1 MTRFFFSFFGAIF
14 TMITLGL
21 VMAALTA
28 GAIFYVYGKDLPD
41 VAPLANYQ
49 PPTLTRIYSPEGRI
63 IDEYAEQRRIYI
75 PFDEIPDMVK
85 NAFISAEDKNFYEHA
100 GFDLRGIAAALYEA
114 LESRGESVRGAS
126 TIPQQVAKIIYFGG
140 ERAIERKIKEVIQAN
155 RMVNTIGR
163 EKILEIYLNEIF
175 LGQNA
180 YGVAAAA
187 QTYFNKNLSELNPQE
202 AAYLAALPK
211 APSTYH
217 PVREE
222 ERAVDP
228 AQLRAARDVAE
239 RLPRR
244 RRL

>member
-1 MTRFFFSFFGAIF
+1 MIRFVFSFFGAIF
-14 TMITLGL
+14 TMVTLGL
-21 VMAALTA
+21 VMAALTV
-28 GAIFYVYGKDLPD
+28 GAIFYVYGQDLPE
-41 VAPLANYQ
+41 VEPLANYQ
-49 PPTLTRIYSPEGRI
+49 PPTLMRIYSPAGRI

-114 LESRGESVRGAS
+114 VESRGESVRGAS
-126 TIPQQVAKIIYFGG
+126 TIPQQVAKIIFFGS
-140 ERAIERKIKEVIQAN
+140 ERAIERKIKEVIQAT

-187 QTYFNKNLSELNPQE
+187 QTYFNKSLTELNAEE

-211 APSTYH
+211 ACLLYTSPS
-217 PVREE
+217 P
-222 ERAVDP
+222 
-228 AQLRAARDVAE
+228 RDS
-239 RLPRR
+239 
-244 RRL
+244 